1 MNRERSGMKTSLSVK
16 GMVVLLAVFAF
27 GTLTAQTA
35 YSQLVDLDKLK
46 KVPRTNTMT
55 QQQFEE
61 QSILFTEVPKG
72 DKSLEY
78 SIRLPKGWQKGGS
91 GAVLVLDTS
100 SQKKTEPSSKYDIS
114 HLRDT
119 KIEEEKKKQ
128 KDDREKAAK
137 AAEEAS
143 STQEQSEEGDSNF
156 LGPVA
161 KYAGP
166 ASNLDSFSSFDIL
179 SMQMTQDLTVRNWF
193 LNYLLTK
200 KYTILGLEVIDPQR
214 VEAFFVYLDKG
225 TTFYVRSVAIA
236 NGSRM
241 ILASYQV
248 PEVYWEKEKELQQ
261 RSIDSFHF
269 FQAQSSNFGVKK
281 TFGFM
286 DIAKFKY
293 PSTWKL
299 IAPNVFSMDA
309 MKAKLMYSADAISL
323 DGEIDINLVS
333 TELDT
338 TLIKEVESVRK
349 TLESRNIKIGE
360 LLETKTGY
368 NFGKAITFHRVEVY
382 NIKKEGNTALGY
394 EYWLAVM
401 VENRYYYIV
410 TMITPD
416 RDHDFYKWSHN
427 SETFGEVIESLM
439 PQEEGEVI
447 EGSFRSSLKK
457 ASDVSID
464 DELRAL
470 EEYGGDS
477 KKK

>member
-1 MNRERSGMKTSLSVK
+1 MMKDFSAKRLGLLVFILAFSLVT
-16 GMVVLLAVFAF
+16 GQA
-27 GTLTAQTA
+27 A
-35 YSQLVDLDKLK
+35 YSQLVDLEKLK

-55 QQQFEE
+55 DQQFED
-61 QSILFTEVPKG
+61 QSVLFTEVPKG
-72 DKSLEY
+72 DKTLEY

-91 GAVLVLDTS
+91 GAVLVPETTP
-100 SQKKTEPSSKYDIS
+100 QKKSEPTSKYDIS
-114 HLRDT
+114 NLRDT

-128 KDDREKAAK
+128 KDDREKEAK
-137 AAEEAS
+137 AAEEAAAK
-143 STQEQSEEGDSNF
+143 EQADGNDSNF

-179 SMQMTQDLTVRNWF
+179 SMQMTEDLTVKNWF

-200 KYTILGLEVIDPQR
+200 KYTILGLETIDPQR
-214 VEAFFVYLDKG
+214 VEALYVYLDEG
-225 TTFYVRSVAIA
+225 TSYYVRSVAIA

-248 PEVYWEKEKELQQ
+248 PEEYWEKEKELQQ
-261 RSIDSFHF
+261 RSIDSFRF
-269 FQAQSSNFGVKK
+269 FQAQPSNFGIKK

-293 PSTWKL
+293 PATWKL
-299 IAPNVFSMDA
+299 VAPNVFSMDA
-309 MKAKLMYSADAISL
+309 MKAKLMNSADAISL
-323 DGEIDINLVS
+323 DGEIDINLIS

-338 TLIKEVESVRK
+338 TLIKEVESVRN
-349 TLESRNIKIGE
+349 TLESRNIKIGD
-360 LLETKTGY
+360 LLETKMGY
-368 NFGKAITFHRVEVY
+368 QFDNSITFNRVEVY
-382 NIKKEGNTALGY
+382 KIKKEGNTALGY

-416 RDHDFYKWSHN
+416 REHDFYKWSHN

-457 ASDVSID
+457 ANDVSID
-464 DELRAL
+464 DELREL
-470 EEYGGDS
+470 DEYSGDN